1 MSSLVDHCKT
11 CPQMARPDAF
21 RYKFVCYG
29 CPSYYTYALGN
40 MKRHVGEIGIGKL
53 QCTFCDLG
61 LSRNINEI
69 LDHKCTEDLHQFQCC
84 ICNNVFKC
92 KWLLKRHLFKHT
104 GDKLYSCHY
113 CDYRSAYT
121 CDIKKHTRN
130 HTGERPYKCEFCA
143 YAGKT
148 AWHLKLHVGHLAKL
162 NCGMCGKLFKN
173 IISFNRHTKFSCDH
187 AATEPFACEACGKA
201 YKNKGSLNRHLKS
214 PFGLSDFADTSSEYG
229 YSYPELMKRQF
240 KFTCFDCGKSYK
252 NRNLRDR
259 HRKTECGRADRG
271 NGPIIRCPLCA
282 YESAE
287 MTDFRTHFIMKHNAL
302 TPARSSVRDPD
313 DETEYALGL

>member
-1 MSSLVDHCKT
+1 QTSQTCIHCKLPQSSDVNTLVDHCRN
-11 CPQMARPDAF
+11 CPRMVRSDPF

-29 CPSYYTYALGN
+29 CSYFTYNVGNIKKHLNIHLGEKPYVCRICN
-40 MKRHVGEIGIGKL
+40 YSARESQSLKVHMKKYHSQFESNPPLSFTEIGIGKL

-148 AWHLKLHVGHLAKL
+148 AWHLKLHVGRIHVCDDARKL
-162 NCGMCGKLFKN
+162 WWE
-173 IISFNRHTKFSCDH
+173 I
-187 AATEPFACEACGKA
+187 
-201 YKNKGSLNRHLKS
+201 
-214 PFGLSDFADTSSEYG
+214 
-229 YSYPELMKRQF
+229 KRV
-240 KFTCFDCGKSYK
+240 S
-252 NRNLRDR
+252 
-259 HRKTECGRADRG
+259 
-271 NGPIIRCPLCA
+271 
-282 YESAE
+282 
-287 MTDFRTHFIMKHNAL
+287 
-302 TPARSSVRDPD
+302 
-313 DETEYALGL
+313 